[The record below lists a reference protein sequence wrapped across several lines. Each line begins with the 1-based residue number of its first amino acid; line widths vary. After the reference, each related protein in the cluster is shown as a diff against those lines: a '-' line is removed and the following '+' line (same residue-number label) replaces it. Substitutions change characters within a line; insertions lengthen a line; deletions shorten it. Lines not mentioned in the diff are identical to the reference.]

1 MNKNITSTI
10 KYIGVDDLTIK
21 LFENQYIVP
30 NGISYNSYL
39 IEDEKIAIMDTADAR
54 MTNEWFANLEEAL
67 NGREPDYLVSHHME
81 PDHAALIA
89 EVVKK
94 YPKIKVIIGDKA
106 AKMIKQFFP
115 TSDLSENI
123 ILVKDGDQLSLGS
136 RNLHFIA
143 APFVHWPEVI
153 VSYDDKEKV
162 LFSADGFGKFGALC
176 NDEPWEDEAR
186 RYYINICGKYGTQV
200 QRLLKL
206 AAPLEIETICPL
218 HGPVLKE
225 NLGHYIALYE
235 TWSKYEPETD
245 GVLIAYASIHGG
257 TKVVAEKVADMFR
270 EKNLAEVVTI
280 DLCHDDMATAVSE
293 AFKMKRLV
301 VAASSY
307 DASVFPPMYDFIHH
321 LEIKA
326 YQNRT
331 IGIIENGSWAPTA
344 ARTMR
349 PMFEG
354 MKNITIVDPTVT
366 IWSRLKD
373 EDLPKLEALVDAV
386 AEN

>member
-94 YPKIKVIIGDKA
+94 YPKIKVVIGDKA

-225 NLGHYIALYE
+225 NLGHYIALYD

-307 DASVFPPMYDFIHH
+307 DASVFPPMY
-321 LEIKA
+321 EIGRA
-326 YQNRT
+326 H
-331 IGIIENGSWAPTA
+331 
-344 ARTMR
+344 
-349 PMFEG
+349 
-354 MKNITIVDPTVT
+354 V
-366 IWSRLKD
+366 
-373 EDLPKLEALVDAV
+373 
-386 AEN
+386 

>member
-1 MNKNITSTI
+1 MDITSTV

-30 NGISYNSYL
+30 NGMSYNSYL
-39 IEDEKIAIMDTADAR
+39 IEDEKIAIMDTSDAR
-54 MTNEWFANLEEAL
+54 MSKEWFANLEDAL
-67 NGREPDYLVSHHME
+67 GNRVPDYLVSHHME

-94 YPKIKVIIGDKA
+94 YPTIKVVIGDKA

-115 TSDLSENI
+115 CSDLSNNI

-136 RNLHFIA
+136 RNLHFIG

-153 VSYDDKEKV
+153 VSYDDKEKI

-176 NDEPWEDEAR
+176 NEEPWEDEAR
-186 RYYINICGKYGTQV
+186 RYYINICGKYGSQV
-200 QRLLKL
+200 QRLLRL
-206 AAPLEIETICPL
+206 ASGLDIEMICPL

-225 NLGHYIALYE
+225 NLGHYINLYD
-235 TWSKYEPETD
+235 TWSKYEAESD
-245 GVLIAYASIHGG
+245 GVLVAYASIHGG
-257 TKVVAEKVADMFR
+257 TKVVAERVAELFK
-270 EKNLAEVVTI
+270 EKNIKDVVTI
-280 DLCHDDMATAVSE
+280 DLCHDDMAKAVSE
-293 AFKMKRLV
+293 AFRVKHLV

-321 LEIKA
+321 LEIKT

-331 IGIIENGSWAPTA
+331 VGIIENGSWAPTA

-354 MKNITIVDPTVT
+354 MKSINIVDPTVT